1 MASPL
6 LRLRRHLTAYRPAHL
21 PVAHKLGLSISLL
34 IIGCVTLL
42 GLVIINQQS
51 RLLHEQMDGFGQAMV
66 EQLAA
71 TSRELVLADDSLALN
86 ALIINLAGSPR
97 VMGAAVYHRDGHPL
111 ARSGLVPETLD
122 QPVAPPHHPQVSGY
136 AGDIRFQDVR
146 LGSAVV
152 TLSQVEQ
159 YTAVRHAVTAIALST
174 LIISLLAGIAA
185 FLMGKHLSRPIDQ
198 LMLATR
204 AIGAGDYRYRL
215 KTRRRDEIGQ
225 LMTAFNRMA
234 RGLEEKSQVEGALS
248 RYVSVGVAR
257 KIMNNLDQLELGGH
271 QVEASV
277 LFADIAGFT
286 SLSEQLPPDQVAR
299 LLNEYFSYVSRIAH
313 CYRGTIDKFL
323 GDGVMVV
330 FGVTEEDPDHRF
342 HAIACGVMLQRLVSR
357 LNRIRVA
364 AGQLPV
370 RFRVGVNSG
379 LMLAGN
385 MGADDRMQYTV
396 VGDTVNLAARLM
408 GSGDPGQIIIPAAL
422 MEDTELARALHT
434 RPHGYLSLRGKEA
447 PVNTCVVEDV
457 SEPHRPLMERHIHAL
472 ITGESPS

>member
-6 LRLRRHLTAYRPAHL
+6 LRLRRHIDAYRPGHL

-66 EQLAA
+66 EQLAE
-71 TSRELVLADDSLALN
+71 TSKELVLADDSLALN
-86 ALIINLAGSPR
+86 ALIINLAGSPTI
-97 VMGAAVYHRDGHPL
+97 MGAAVYHRDGHPL
-111 ARSGLVPETLD
+111 ARSGLVPETLT
-122 QPVAPPHHPQVSGY
+122 QRLASPLHHQASSY
-136 AGDIRFQDVR
+136 AGNIHFQDVH
-146 LGSAVV
+146 LGTAVV
-152 TLSQVEQ
+152 TLSQAEQ
-159 YTAVRHAVTAIALST
+159 HTAARHAVTAIALST
-174 LIISLLAGIAA
+174 LIISLMAGIAA

-198 LMLATR
+198 LMIATR
-204 AIGAGDYRYRL
+204 AIGTGDYRYRL
-215 KTRRRDEIGQ
+215 ESRRRDEIGQ

-286 SLSEQLPPDQVAR
+286 SLSEQLEPDQVAR

-330 FGVTEEDPDHRF
+330 FGVTEDDPDHRF
-342 HAIACGVMLQRLVSR
+342 HAIACGVMLQRLVAR
-357 LNRIRVA
+357 LNRIRVK
-364 AGQLPV
+364 AGQVPV

-396 VGDTVNLAARLM
+396 VGDAVNLAARLM
-408 GSGDPGQIIIPAAL
+408 ASGDPGQVIIPAAL
-422 MEDTELARALHT
+422 LAEDELAKAIQT
-434 RPHGYLSLRGKEA
+434 RSHGYLSLRGKEA
-447 PVNTCVVEDV
+447 PVHTCVVEDV
-457 SEPHRPLMERHIHAL
+457 SEPYRPFMERNIHAL
-472 ITGESPS
+472 ITGPAP